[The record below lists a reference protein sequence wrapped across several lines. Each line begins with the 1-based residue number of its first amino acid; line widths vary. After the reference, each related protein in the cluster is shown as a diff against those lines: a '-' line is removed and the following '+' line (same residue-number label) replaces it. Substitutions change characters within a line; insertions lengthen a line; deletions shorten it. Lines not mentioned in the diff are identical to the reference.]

1 MNRVRIPLVV
11 LTAALAGCVSVP
23 DARPPAV
30 APALWH
36 AALPHRGDTVA
47 LAQWWQRFDDPL
59 LPALIGEAQTAS
71 PTLGQALAR
80 VAQARAAQRVAQ
92 AARWPAL
99 NASVQASRG
108 SNATTGLVATS
119 QASVGAD
126 AQWEIDLFGG
136 VRHNIAAARAAAERA
151 QLGWHEAR
159 ITLAA
164 DVAQAY
170 VGLRACEALVDVFR
184 LEADS
189 QVKSVELTR
198 EKVRVGFEAPA
209 NGALAEATAAQT
221 RDRLVAQQ
229 ADCDVV
235 VKTLVLL
242 TTLDESRLRERLTA
256 RRAALP
262 QPGAAFAV
270 QPLPAAVLAQRPD
283 IAAAERELVAAAAGV
298 GVAEAARWPRLSF
311 SGSIGVGVVR
321 IGGDTNEAR
330 TWGFGPAL
338 VLPLFDGGR
347 LRAQADAARARYD
360 EARLAFE
367 QRVRV
372 AVREIEEALVR
383 VQAAHQRETDALR
396 AAQGFREYFA
406 AAETRWRTG
415 AGSLIEMEDARRTA
429 LAAQAGLIGVQRDR
443 VAAWVALYRAA
454 GGGWSPEDIDNIA
467 SR

>member
-1 MNRVRIPLVV
+1 MNRIRTSVAL

-23 DARPPAV
+23 DAAPPAV
-30 APALWH
+30 APTQWH
-36 AALPHRGDTVA
+36 ATLPHRGDAVA

-59 LPALIGEAQTAS
+59 LPALIAEAQAAS

-99 NASVQASRG
+99 NASAQASRG

-136 VRHNIAAARAAAERA
+136 VRHNIAAARASAERA

-170 VGLRACEALVDVFR
+170 VALRTCEALVDVFR

-189 QVKSVELTR
+189 QAKSVELTR

-209 NGALAEATAAQT
+209 NGALAEAAAAQT

-242 TTLDESRLRERLTA
+242 TTLDEPRLRERLGP
-256 RRAALP
+256 RRASLP
-262 QPGAAFAV
+262 QPGAAFVV

-298 GVAEAARWPRLSF
+298 GVAEAARWPRLTF
-311 SGSIGVGVVR
+311 SGNIGIGVVR
-321 IGGDTNEAR
+321 IGGDTSDAR

-347 LRAQADAARARYD
+347 LAAQADAARARYD
-360 EARLAFE
+360 EARLGVE

-383 VQAAHQRETDALR
+383 VQAAHEREADALR
-396 AAQGFREYFA
+396 AAQGFRDYFA

-429 LAAQAGLIGVQRDR
+429 LAAQAVLIGVQRDR

-454 GGGWSPEDIDNIA
+454 GGGWALQDIDNIA